1 MSEAAAIP
9 SQDLTR
15 LIQLWAEV
23 MSQVLGEISGS
34 SLPCTLLSKAPAE
47 LASAGDTDLWVLV
60 TSSGTLRGEM
70 AFRLPTA
77 STVRLAQIFM
87 SEPAA
92 AAEITSEHREA
103 TLELLRQVGG
113 LVATAIKSTW
123 GDVQLHLDI
132 SPTAPSW
139 PASSAF
145 WLRIG
150 DDSSTLIE
158 AQISAALVASLR
170 TEKADAAQPTTEAAV
185 ATPAAPVAPSASSPA
200 LDEKVNLSLL
210 MDVELAVT
218 LRFGSRRLPLREVL
232 DLNPGS
238 IIELNR
244 RVQEPV
250 DMLLDGRIVARGEVV
265 VVEGNYGLRVTEVA
279 PAGS

>member
-1 MSEAAAIP
+1 MSEAAVISP
-9 SQDLTR
+9 QDPAR

-23 MSQVLGEISGS
+23 LGQALGEISGTPMS
-34 SLPCTLLSKAPAE
+34 STVLSEAPPE
-47 LASAGDTDLWVLV
+47 LRPAGDADLWILI
-60 TSSGTLRGEM
+60 TSSGALRGEM
-70 AFRLPTA
+70 ALRVPA
-77 STVRLAQIFM
+77 VSTVRLAQIFM

-92 AAEITSEHREA
+92 ATEVTSEHREA

-113 LVATAIKSTW
+113 LVATAMKSNW
-123 GDVQLHLDI
+123 GEVQLHLEI
-132 SPTAPSW
+132 STTPPSW

-150 DDSSTLIE
+150 EDSSSLIE
-158 AQISAALVASLR
+158 VQLSAALAASLR
-170 TEKADAAQPTTEAAV
+170 AENIDVPQPGAAGIP
-185 ATPAAPVAPSASSPA
+185 PAPSASSA
-200 LDEKVNLSLL
+200 LSIGDDDKVNLGLL

-218 LRFGSRRLPLREVL
+218 LRFGSRRMPLREVL

-238 IIELNR
+238 IIELDR

-279 PAGS
+279 LAGS

>member
-1 MSEAAAIP
+1 MSEAVAIEP
-9 SQDLTR
+9 QETMR

-23 MSQVLGEISGS
+23 LGKALGEISSS
-34 SLPCTLLSKAPAE
+34 SLPCVVLAE
-47 LASAGDTDLWVLV
+47 LPSNLPPTDATDLWILV

-70 AFRLPTA
+70 MLRLPATA
-77 STVRLAQIFM
+77 TVRLAQIFM

-92 AAEITSEHREA
+92 IADLTQDHREA

-113 LVATAIKSTW
+113 LAATAIKSNW
-123 GDVQLHLDI
+123 GEVQLHLDI

-139 PASSAF
+139 PASSTSWF
-145 WLRIG
+145 RVG
-150 DDSSTLIE
+150 EDTLIE
-158 AQISAALVASLR
+158 ILVSAALAASLQ
-170 TEKADAAQPTTEAAV
+170 ADKVNSAQPTAV
-185 ATPAAPVAPSASSPA
+185 ATTPSPAVPASSEPPP
-200 LDEKVNLSLL
+200 LHGNVNLDRL

-218 LRFGSRRLPLREVL
+218 LRFGSCRLPLHEIL

-238 IIELNR
+238 VIELDR
-244 RVQEPV
+244 RVQEPI

-279 PAGS
+279 PTGS